1 MILIDEARCVG
12 CGTCVEDCVSG
23 TIKLAGNKARVDE
36 ECFQCGHCVA
46 ICPHEAVS
54 IPNYSD
60 ACIAYDESTFAL
72 PTQNVL
78 NAIKFR
84 RSIRRFTSDAVTYD
98 DLHVLMDA
106 AAHMPTAKNT
116 QACRFVFI
124 QDSLEQMKE
133 TVWNNLWT
141 AYCAEEET
149 PLPREVLERLFALK
163 GIDGKRSGAG
173 SVCADGAGSAL
184 ACGERD
190 NTLVDS
196 APVDDASVS
205 NASTDNAPV
214 DFLFRN
220 APAVLCIQAP
230 DPVDAGLAAAAIELA
245 GTTRG
250 IGVLYNG
257 YLRRTIAGMSD
268 VQQYLDMDLDE
279 KPLVVCML
287 IGYPDVSYCRTAPR
301 RNPSVVLR

>member
-1 MILIDEARCVG
+1 MIQIDETRCVG
-12 CGTCVEDCVSG
+12 CGSCVEDCVSG
-23 TIKLAGNKARVDE
+23 TIKLVDNKARVDE

-60 ACIAYDESTFAL
+60 ACVAYDEATFAL

-98 DLHVLMDA
+98 DLHVLMEA

-133 TVWNNLWT
+133 TVWGNLRT
-141 AYCAEEET
+141 AYRTGKEA
-149 PLPREVLERLFALK
+149 PLPHEVLEQFFALK
-163 GIDGKRSGAG
+163 GIDMQRSGAER
-173 SVCADGAGSAL
+173 VCADGDGSDL
-184 ACGERD
+184 SCGEHD
-190 NTLVDS
+190 DALVDS
-196 APVDDASVS
+196 
-205 NASTDNAPV
+205 APV

-301 RNPSVVLR
+301 RNSSVVLR

>member
-1 MILIDEARCVG
+1 MIQIDETRCVG

-23 TIKLAGNKARVDE
+23 TIKLVDNKARVDE

-60 ACIAYDESTFAL
+60 ACISYDEATFDL

-78 NAIKFR
+78 NTIKFR

-133 TVWNNLWT
+133 TVWSNLRT
-141 AYCAEEET
+141 AYHAGEET
-149 PLPREVLERLFALK
+149 PLPREVLERFFALK
-163 GIDGKRSGAG
+163 GIDAQRSGAEH
-173 SVCADGAGSAL
+173 VCTDGACSDSV
-184 ACGERD
+184 CGER
-190 NTLVDS
+190 VG
-196 APVDDASVS
+196 
-205 NASTDNAPV
+205 APV

-245 GTTRG
+245 GTTCG

-287 IGYPDVSYCRTAPR
+287 IGYPDVTYCRTAPR

>member
-1 MILIDEARCVG
+1 MIQIDETRCVG

-23 TIKLAGNKARVDE
+23 TIKLVDNKARVDE

-60 ACIAYDESTFAL
+60 ACISYDEATFDL

-78 NAIKFR
+78 NTIKFR

-133 TVWNNLWT
+133 TLWSNLWT
-141 AYCAEEET
+141 AYRAGEET
-149 PLPREVLERLFALK
+149 PLPREVLERFFALK
-163 GIDGKRSGAG
+163 GIDAQQSGAEH
-173 SVCADGAGSAL
+173 VCTDGACSDPVR
-184 ACGERD
+184 GEC
-190 NTLVDS
+190 VG
-196 APVDDASVS
+196 
-205 NASTDNAPV
+205 APV

-257 YLRRTIAGMSD
+257 YLRRAIAGMSD
-268 VQQYLDMDLDE
+268 VQQYLDMDLNE

-287 IGYPDVSYCRTAPR
+287 IGYPDVTYRRTAPR

>member
-1 MILIDEARCVG
+1 MIQIDETRCVG
-12 CGTCVEDCVSG
+12 CGSCVEDCVSG
-23 TIKLAGNKARVDE
+23 TIKLVDNKARVDE

-60 ACIAYDESTFAL
+60 ACVAYDGATFDL

-98 DLHVLMDA
+98 DLHVLMEA
-106 AAHMPTAKNT
+106 AAHMPTAKNA

-133 TVWNNLWT
+133 TVWGNLRT
-141 AYCAEEET
+141 AYRTGKET
-149 PLPREVLERLFALK
+149 PLPREVLERFFALK
-163 GIDGKRSGAG
+163 GIDMQRSGAER
-173 SVCADGAGSAL
+173 VCADGDGSDL
-184 ACGERD
+184 SCGEH
-190 NTLVDS
+190 
-196 APVDDASVS
+196 DDALV
-205 NASTDNAPV
+205 DNAPV

-220 APAVLCIQAP
+220 APAMLCIQAP

>member
-1 MILIDEARCVG
+1 MIQIDETRCVG

-23 TIKLAGNKARVDE
+23 TIKLVDNKARVDE

-60 ACIAYDESTFAL
+60 ACISYDEATFDL

-133 TVWNNLWT
+133 TVWSNLQT
-141 AYCAEEET
+141 AYRAGEEA
-149 PLPREVLERLFALK
+149 PLPREVLERFFALK
-163 GIDGKRSGAG
+163 SIDAQRSGAEH
-173 SVCADGAGSAL
+173 VCADGTGSDLVCAERAG
-184 ACGERD
+184 
-190 NTLVDS
+190 
-196 APVDDASVS
+196 
-205 NASTDNAPV
+205 APV

-287 IGYPDVSYCRTAPR
+287 IGYPDVTYRRTAPR

>member
-1 MILIDEARCVG
+1 MIQIDETRCVG
-12 CGTCVEDCVSG
+12 CGSCVEDCVSG
-23 TIKLAGNKARVDE
+23 TIKLVDNKARVDE

-60 ACIAYDESTFAL
+60 ACIAYDEATFAL

-149 PLPREVLERLFALK
+149 PLPREVLERFFALK
-163 GIDGKRSGAG
+163 GIDGKRSGSG

-190 NTLVDS
+190 NALADN
-196 APVDDASVS
+196 VS
-205 NASTDNAPV
+205 V
-214 DFLFRN
+214 DFLFRK
-220 APAVLCIQAP
+220 
-230 DPVDAGLAAAAIELA
+230 
-245 GTTRG
+245 
-250 IGVLYNG
+250 IGRAHV
-257 YLRRTIAGMSD
+257 
-268 VQQYLDMDLDE
+268 
-279 KPLVVCML
+279 
-287 IGYPDVSYCRTAPR
+287 
-301 RNPSVVLR
+301 

>member
-23 TIKLAGNKARVDE
+23 TIKLAGNKACVDE

-54 IPNYSD
+54 ISNYSD
-60 ACIAYDESTFAL
+60 ACIVYDEATFAL
-72 PTQNVL
+72 PAQNVL
-78 NAIKFR
+78 NTIKFR
-84 RSIRRFTSDAVTYD
+84 RSIRRFTSDLVTYD

-133 TVWNNLWT
+133 TVWSNLRT
-141 AYCAEEET
+141 AYRAGEET
-149 PLPREVLERLFALK
+149 PLPREVLERLFVLK
-163 GIDGKRSGAG
+163 GIDGKRSGTG
-173 SVCADGAGSAL
+173 SAYADGAGSDLACEERDGAL
-184 ACGERD
+184 AD
-190 NTLVDS
+190 NV
-196 APVDDASVS
+196 PVDDASA
-205 NASTDNAPV
+205 NNDPADNAPV

-245 GTTRG
+245 GTTCG

-257 YLRRTIAGMSD
+257 YLRRTITGMPD

-287 IGYPDVSYCRTAPR
+287 IGYPGVTYCRTAPR